1 MWLFLQVFV
10 NSAQR
15 DTHQDKEHSPHK
27 SSSASALLESTTTP
41 IKPTISVNLT
51 SSTNNPHRIIV
62 VKSPTKSPTSPMTT
76 TILKKVE
83 VIQPQKCGK
92 CNEFVSPGSTTGGTG
107 GPGYHHKCDLQPFL
121 HQPWQCPHCDVT
133 KSFKIIA
140 SLRKHCREVHMGKGQ
155 VVICEACTLA
165 FKDLRSLEVHNR
177 EKHSSIPS
185 SPESF
190 HGFATPTKE
199 LEMSR
204 TMETVILNLN
214 DLM

>member
-1 MWLFLQVFV
+1 MRCYTFFRKLTKSFFSKLQVFV

-15 DTHQDKEHSPHK
+15 DAHQDKEHSPHK
-27 SSSASALLESTTTP
+27 NSSSESTTP
-41 IKPTISVNLT
+41 IKPTISVNLAGN
-51 SSTNNPHRIIV
+51 SNPHRIIV
-62 VKSPTKSPTSPMTT
+62 VKSPTKSPPMTT

-83 VIQPQKCGK
+83 VIQPQKCHK
-92 CNEFVSPGSTTGGTG
+92 CNEFVSPG
-107 GPGYHHKCDLQPFL
+107 YHKCDLTLQQL
-121 HQPWQCPHCDVT
+121 WQCPHCD
-133 KSFKIIA
+133 KNFKILS
-140 SLRKHCREVHMGKGQ
+140 SLRKHGREVHGSKGQ
-155 VVICEACTLA
+155 LVICEPCVLA
-165 FKDLRSLEVHNR
+165 FKDLRGLEMHNR
-177 EKHSSIPS
+177 EKHTSIPS